1 MVELFP
7 DGFEELAH
15 ADEVELAAYT
25 NAEGAKRLWRAFGE
39 VSASDVSED
48 WARRWQRFHRP
59 ARVGPL
65 WIGPPWEEPP
75 GDAVCIV
82 IDPGRAFGTG
92 AHETTRLC
100 LELLLGV
107 ERGSLLDVGSGSGVL
122 AIAGAKLGFAPVYAI
137 DHDEPAVQATEANA
151 AANDVA
157 LSALHADAIHEP
169 LPAADVAVANLS
181 LTAVERVAPRLTAWT
196 LVTSGYLASER
207 PSLRGF
213 QAVDRRVAGNW
224 AADRYIRAS

>member
-7 DGFEELAH
+7 DGFEERAH
-15 ADEVELAAYT
+15 AHEVELAAYT
-25 NAEGAKRLWRAFGE
+25 NAEGATRLWRAFGE
-39 VSASDVSED
+39 VSASDVPED

-75 GDAVCIV
+75 GDAVCVV

-100 LELLLGV
+100 LELLQGV

-137 DHDEPAVQATEANA
+137 DHDAPAVQATEANA
-151 AANDVA
+151 AANGVA
-157 LSALHADAIHEP
+157 LAAIHADALHQP
-169 LPAADVAVANLS
+169 LPPTDVAVANLS
-181 LTAVERVAPRLTAWT
+181 LAAVERVAPRLAATT
-196 LVTSGYLASER
+196 LVASGYLASER
-207 PSLRGF
+207 PSLCGF
-213 QAVDRRVAGNW
+213 RAVDRRVAGNW